1 MDTHSLIPL
10 IKTNDFY
17 KDIANH
23 VEKRFGTSN
32 FDEKKKK
39 KTITCRKQKKN

>member
-10 IKTNDFY
+10 IKTSDSY

-23 VEKRFGTSN
+23 VEKCFGTSN
-32 FDEKKKK
+32 YDEKKEEKDHYL
-39 KTITCRKQKKN
+39 